1 MPRDIFRLG
10 YSVRMS
16 AEDSD
21 TAEIMLYGQIV
32 EDGPKWWKWSEE
44 DKSAAEFDK
53 AIKEVRE
60 KGAKKLLLRINSP
73 GGVCTESVAMR
84 AILGN
89 AGFEEINIRIEGMCA
104 SAATDIAT
112 LPGAHVAICE
122 GSEYMI
128 HNPWC
133 YALGNANE
141 LEHTIER
148 LRNIEATS
156 RGFYAKKSGQSEEQI
171 KEWMDAETWFTAE
184 QAVEYG
190 FADELLEAEVG
201 GESPAAA
208 CASAREMAAMLGMYK
223 SVPKEITIKDQGA
236 FRSPPTNASATGACA
251 PSDNSGSEEEDTIVS
266 EDDLLNPHVLKIPAA
281 EETEPAE
288 TISNAAPVAGA
299 ATEINQHEEE
309 TDTMD
314 IKELNVEQLRAEN
327 PALLEQIQ
335 QAAIAADRQR
345 QEDIDAITPPTAE
358 YQAMADAA
366 KKNGTSAMDFHK
378 QIVAAMKQKGANY
391 QAARQEETKPAQNVT
406 GGTPQDTAPNDE
418 QDIKQY
424 AAEMAKLAKAYRGS
438 ADGGMY

>member
-10 YSVRMS
+10 YSVRMD
-16 AEDSD
+16 AENSD

-44 DKSAAEFDK
+44 DKSAADFDK
-53 AIKEVRE
+53 AVKEVRE

-73 GGVCTESVAMR
+73 GGVCTESIAMR

-133 YALGNANE
+133 MALGNANE

-148 LRNIEATS
+148 LRNIEEVS
-156 RGFYAKKSGQSEEQI
+156 RGFYAKKSGQSEERI

-190 FADELLEAEVG
+190 FADELLEAEVT
-201 GESPAAA
+201 GETPAAA
-208 CASAREMAAMLGMYK
+208 CASSREMAAMRGLYK
-223 SVPKEITIKDQGA
+223 AVPEQIA
-236 FRSPPTNASATGACA
+236 VR
-251 PSDNSGSEEEDTIVS
+251 E
-266 EDDLLNPHVLKIPAA
+266 
-281 EETEPAE
+281 EETEAPQE
-288 TISNAAPVAGA
+288 TDSNEAPVAGDS
-299 ATEINQHEEE
+299 TVIHHEEE
-309 TDTMD
+309 THSMEIKD
-314 IKELNVEQLRAEN
+314 ITQEQLLAEN

-335 QAAIAADRQR
+335 QAALTAERQR
-345 QEDIDAITPPTAE
+345 QEDIDAITPPAAE
-358 YQAMADAA
+358 YQAMAEEA
-366 KKNGTSAMDFHK
+366 KKKGTPFTEYQRAL
-378 QIVAAMKQKGANY
+378 VAAQKQKGANHL
-391 QAARQEETKPAQNVT
+391 AARQEETAPAQNIA
-406 GGTPQDTAPNDE
+406 GGAAETPKNEDE
-418 QDIKQY
+418 EIKQN
-424 AAEMAKLAKAYRGS
+424 AEDMAKYAKEYRGN

>member
-10 YSVRMS
+10 YSVRMT

-21 TAEIMLYGQIV
+21 TAELMLYGQIV

-112 LPGAHVAICE
+112 LPGAHCAICE

-171 KEWMDAETWFTAE
+171 KAWMDEEKWFTAE
-184 QAVEYG
+184 EAVEYG
-190 FADELLEAEVG
+190 FCDELLEAEVQ

-208 CASAREMAAMLGMYK
+208 CASAREMAAMLSLYK
-223 SVPKEITIKDQGA
+223 SVPQQIAVKGKDNE
-236 FRSPPTNASATGACA
+236 PETENT
-251 PSDNSGSEEEDTIVS
+251 TVT
-266 EDDLLNPHVLKIPAA
+266 EDDLLNEHVPKIPVT

-288 TISNAAPVAGA
+288 NAGDPTISNAAPVAGA

-378 QIVAAMKQKGANY
+378 QIVAAMKQKGANF

-406 GGTPQDTAPNDE
+406 GGAPQDTERNNE
-418 QDIKQY
+418 QEILQNAKDV
-424 AAEMAKLAKAYRGS
+424 AEYAKAYRN
-438 ADGGMY
+438 APDTGMF

>member
-84 AILGN
+84 AILGS
-89 AGFEEINIRIEGMCA
+89 AGFDEINIRIEGMCA

-122 GSEYMI
+122 GGEYMI

-208 CASAREMAAMLGMYK
+208 CASAREMAAMLSLYK
-223 SVPKEITIKDQGA
+223 SVPQQIAVKGKDNE
-236 FRSPPTNASATGACA
+236 P
-251 PSDNSGSEEEDTIVS
+251 EEPEKTTVT
-266 EDDLLNPHVLKIPAA
+266 EDDLLNEHVPKIPVT

-391 QAARQEETKPAQNVT
+391 QAARQEETKPAQKVT
-406 GGTPQDTAPNDE
+406 GGAPQDTAPNDE
-418 QDIKQY
+418 QEIKQY
-424 AAEMAKLAKAYRGS
+424 AAEMATLAKAYRGS

>member
-84 AILGN
+84 AILGS
-89 AGFEEINIRIEGMCA
+89 AGFDEINIRIEGMCA

-208 CASAREMAAMLGMYK
+208 CASAREMAAMLSLYK
-223 SVPKEITIKDQGA
+223 SVPQQIAVKGKDNE
-236 FRSPPTNASATGACA
+236 PETENT
-251 PSDNSGSEEEDTIVS
+251 TVT
-266 EDDLLNPHVLKIPAA
+266 EDDLLNGHVPKIPVT

-288 TISNAAPVAGA
+288 NAGDPTISNAAPVAGA

-424 AAEMAKLAKAYRGS
+424 AAEIAKLAKAYRGS